1 MKRLNKKPLP
11 AAVLVLLFVMTAAV
25 LLIGRLPESRTQSG
39 EPSLR
44 ATGEVTRIP
53 DVETDVR
60 GKLSAMDQNGVF
72 SSRDDVASYLKT
84 YGRLPSN
91 YITKSQ
97 ARALGWQ
104 GGDLRPYDE
113 DACIGGDVF
122 GNFEGL
128 LPEKAGRV
136 YYECDI
142 DTLGA
147 NSRGAKRIVFSN
159 DGLIYYTGD
168 HYSSFIL
175 LYGEDEHAEN

>member
-1 MKRLNKKPLP
+1 MKRLNRKSLP
-11 AAVLVLLFVMTAAV
+11 AVVLVLMIAVTAAA
-25 LLIGRLPESRTQSG
+25 LLISRTPDPRTQDGISVQR
-39 EPSLR
+39 S
-44 ATGEVTRIP
+44 TGETAGHAGT
-53 DVETDVR
+53 ETDVP
-60 GKLSAMDQNGVF
+60 GKIPDIDEDGIY
-72 SSRDDVASYLKT
+72 SSKDDVALYLKR
-84 YGRLPSN
+84 YGRLPGN

-104 GGDLRPYDE
+104 SGDLRPYIE

-122 GNFEGL
+122 GNYEGL

-136 YYECDI
+136 YFECDI

-147 NSRGAKRIVFSN
+147 GSRGAKRIVFSN

-175 LYGEDEHAEN
+175 LYGEEEHADD